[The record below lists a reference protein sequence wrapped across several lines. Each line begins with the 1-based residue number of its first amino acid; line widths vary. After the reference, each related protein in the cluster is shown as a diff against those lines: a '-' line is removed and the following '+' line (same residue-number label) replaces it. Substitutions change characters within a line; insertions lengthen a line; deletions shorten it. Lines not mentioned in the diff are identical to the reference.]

1 MFMDARLAIKT
12 LFFFFFLAFTKGEG
26 EGENYS
32 KLHNMKESR
41 AAQQIQWVK
50 CNINLEIIVNEL
62 ND

>member
-1 MFMDARLAIKT
+1 
-12 LFFFFFLAFTKGEG
+12 LAFTKGEG

-50 CNINLEIIVNEL
+50 YNINLEIIGNEL